1 MSRGLGDVYKR
12 QSSSWL
18 TMKALTWKSSGM
30 VWSCSQHITHSSP
43 TLQHNSHRQST
54 QASAFGQTP
63 TNRQTTPQGGQGHKC
78 TGAGNKHHNRC
89 CPQTTTQRQS
99 CTRESEEKF
108 WQEKCLGKASSPD
121 LPCVLLKN
129 YSVEPSP
136 CSQGLGCSQSLK
148 LGRRSRE
155 RERRASSGGPQQ

>member
-1 MSRGLGDVYKR
+1 
-12 QSSSWL
+12 
-18 TMKALTWKSSGM
+18 MKALTWKSSGM

-155 RERRASSGGPQQ
+155 REKDEQAVAVHSSDDDIEVRWWWRWW